1 MPDVL
6 KVTLRTETGKSAAKS
21 FRQSGM
27 VPAVIYARGEL
38 SRKLLVNEREF
49 TTQLDA
55 IRGKSTMIDVQVAD
69 EPPIKCIVKAIQRH
83 SVTRLLMHVDFQRV
97 HAHEKITISVPIHLA
112 GTPAGLKMGGRLEH
126 VLREIPVRGLPEDLP
141 ASITLDVTNLKV
153 GQSLHISDV
162 KLAKAEVQLPMTA
175 PIASILSPRKEEE
188 VAAPTAEAAAPVEG
202 EAPKEPEVIAEKKT
216 AERAEERAKAEVAA
230 KGGETGQ
237 RREKGRKEGRKEEVT
252 FGAGM
257 PDSSVESDRS
267 DTPAESG

>member
-6 KVTLRTETGKSAAKS
+6 KVTLRTEIGKSAARS
-21 FRQSGM
+21 FRRSGT
-27 VPAVIYARGEL
+27 VPAVIYARGEP
-38 SRKLLVNEREF
+38 SRRLLVNEREF

-112 GTPAGLKMGGRLEH
+112 GTPVGLKMGGRLEH

-153 GQSLHISDV
+153 GQSLHISDI
-162 KLAKAEVQLPMTA
+162 KLAKTEIQLPLNA

-188 VAAPTAEAAAPVEG
+188 VAAPTTEAAAAPVEG

-216 AERAEERAKAEVAA
+216 AERAEERAKAEAAA
-230 KGGETGQ
+230 KGG
-237 RREKGRKEGRKEEVT
+237 KPVKEEKK
-252 FGAGM
+252 
-257 PDSSVESDRS
+257 PEKK
-267 DTPAESG
+267 EEKKK